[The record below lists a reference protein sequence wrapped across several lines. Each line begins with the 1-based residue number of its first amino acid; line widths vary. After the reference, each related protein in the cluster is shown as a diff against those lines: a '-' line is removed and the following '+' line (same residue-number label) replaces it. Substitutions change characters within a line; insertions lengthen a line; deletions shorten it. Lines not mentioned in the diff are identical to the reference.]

1 MSKKLLQGKVAGSRL
16 SMPVMA
22 VFGTMIWLAAGLAKE
37 GWWLQFACF
46 GVAAY
51 LTLLINNVHVLLRIY
66 SRMVSCSFIGLTCC
80 ACFLFPSLPGAVTQL
95 CMTAFLLIIFICYQ
109 DRQSPGITFYAFLL
123 IGIASLTF
131 VNILFLVPII
141 WLLTAID
148 IRSLSWRTGIA
159 SLIGLL
165 TPYWFYAPWL
175 LYHHELTSLTDHFRP
190 LVDFGQSFDISQFT
204 VSQQLTLY
212 WIILL
217 AVIGTIHFL
226 HKSFHDKIRTRM
238 FYYFMMWMNVAVML
252 LLLLQ
257 PQHYDILI
265 RLMILLTAPLIA
277 HFLALTTTKITNI
290 AFIAIVAT
298 TFMITLY
305 NLWSTSFPF

>member
-131 VNILFLVPII
+131 VNILF
-141 WLLTAID
+141 
-148 IRSLSWRTGIA
+148 
-159 SLIGLL
+159 
-165 TPYWFYAPWL
+165 
-175 LYHHELTSLTDHFRP
+175 
-190 LVDFGQSFDISQFT
+190 
-204 VSQQLTLY
+204 
-212 WIILL
+212 
-217 AVIGTIHFL
+217 
-226 HKSFHDKIRTRM
+226 
-238 FYYFMMWMNVAVML
+238 
-252 LLLLQ
+252 
-257 PQHYDILI
+257 
-265 RLMILLTAPLIA
+265 
-277 HFLALTTTKITNI
+277 
-290 AFIAIVAT
+290 
-298 TFMITLY
+298 
-305 NLWSTSFPF
+305 